1 MTGVHET
8 FRVLLL
14 GGTAEAR
21 ALAALLVADGDAVL
35 SSLAGRVSRPALPVG
50 EVRVGGFGGIE
61 GLAVE
66 AARHDV
72 VVDATHPFAGRIT
85 ANAVAACDRAGVPL
99 LRLQRPGWSGLPEA
113 GSWTWVDSH
122 DAAARALV
130 DGDARRPF
138 LTVGRQGLGPFAKAL
153 PQVAA
158 LVRVVEDVEIP
169 PAWTMLRSRG
179 PYRLD
184 DEVALMRE
192 HGVDALVTKDSGGEH
207 TRPKLDAAAA
217 LGVPVV
223 VVRRPTPPTGLS
235 RVSEVDDV
243 LAARRW
249 VRARAA
255 QPGRSGAPVDG
266 RG

>member
-1 MTGVHET
+1 MSGP

-35 SSLAGRVSRPALPVG
+35 TSLAGRVSRPALPVG
-50 EVRVGGFGGIE
+50 EVRVGGFGGVE
-61 GLAVE
+61 GLAAE
-66 AARHDV
+66 AERHDV

-99 LRLQRPGWSGLPEA
+99 LRLQRPGWSRLPDA
-113 GSWTWVDSH
+113 GSWTWVDDH
-122 DAAARALV
+122 VAAARELV
-130 DGDARRPF
+130 RGGARRPF
-138 LTVGRQGLGPFAKAL
+138 LTVGRQGLAPFAETL
-153 PQVAA
+153 PDVAA
-158 LVRVVEDVEIP
+158 LVRVVEDVEVP
-169 PAWTMLRSRG
+169 SAWTVLCSRG
-179 PYRLD
+179 PYLLD

-192 HGVDALVTKDSGGEH
+192 QDVDALITKDSGGEH

-217 LGVPVV
+217 LGIPVV
-223 VVRRPTPPTGLS
+223 VVRRPAPPPGLS

-243 LAARRW
+243 VAARRW

-255 QPGRSGAPVDG
+255 RPGRSGGPAAD
-266 RG
+266 RA